1 MQVLLC
7 RSVCDEF
14 VINLVTDVRAVECIN
29 PKDLA
34 TAGGSGLAQAS
45 GLHYLN
51 LLRGTTCED
60 LGGEVLGKVVS
71 ATGILTSQVG
81 DMVLTHD
88 GLSVECD

>member
-34 TAGGSGLAQAS
+34 TAGGSGLVQAS

-71 ATGILTSQVG
+71 ATGILTSQIG